1 MGGWHLGI
9 YINLEGKQT
18 HSIQYQKASF
28 ISNHFLTHFH
38 FSMEP
43 YSRLD
48 NHSTRQRYSNVIRE
62 SDIRADPEYKQKKE
76 FYDKLKIEGRILQQ
90 FRFLIV

>member
-1 MGGWHLGI
+1 
-9 YINLEGKQT
+9 
-18 HSIQYQKASF
+18 
-28 ISNHFLTHFH
+28 
-38 FSMEP
+38 MEP

-90 FRFLIV
+90 FVFLLSSPAAV

>member
-1 MGGWHLGI
+1 
-9 YINLEGKQT
+9 
-18 HSIQYQKASF
+18 
-28 ISNHFLTHFH
+28 
-38 FSMEP
+38 MEP

-76 FYDKLKIEGRILQQ
+76 FYDKLKIEGRILHQSG
-90 FRFLIV
+90 FLIA

>member
-1 MGGWHLGI
+1 MT
-9 YINLEGKQT
+9 YQAR
-18 HSIQYQKASF
+18 SIQDQKTLVN
-28 ISNHFLTHFH
+28 SNHFLSHFH
-38 FSMEP
+38 ISMEP

-76 FYDKLKIEGRILQQ
+76 FYDKLKIEGRILHPLG
-90 FRFLIV
+90 FLIA